1 MKNLIKADKQAWHKY
16 LVMCRAFF
24 KNVFYTLA
32 VIGLIDLCVQMI
44 TDEKVKIIWSILGVF
59 FDRP

>member
-1 MKNLIKADKQAWHKY
+1 MKSLIKVDKQAWHKY

-24 KNVFYTLA
+24 KNVFYALVA
-32 VIGLIDLCVQMI
+32 LGLLDMCVQMI
-44 TDEKVKIIWSILGVF
+44 TDKKIRIIWLILDIF